1 VELIV
6 NGQAVARKEIE
17 ADGAIRPIEFDYEI
31 QKSSWVALRILPSS
45 HTNPIWVVT
54 GGKPVRASKESLE
67 WCIRA
72 VDQCWQQ
79 KENRIRM
86 TERGDAF
93 RAYQAAKAEYQKRLA
108 EVE

>member
-1 VELIV
+1 MPTGKL
-6 NGQAVARKEIE
+6 
-17 ADGAIRPIEFDYEI
+17 RPIEFDYEI

-45 HTNPIWVVT
+45 HTNPIWVVV

-79 KENRIRM
+79 KKNQIRLN
-86 TERGDAF
+86 ERGDAM

-108 EVE
+108 EVQ